1 MSADREPG
9 PHPDLVGIEPRD
21 DEAIDQRVRM
31 RRFKRRLKATASLF
45 LAAAAGTFLAC
56 VKRGDDRP
64 AQAPNPTTPEV
75 PDRPAP
81 PRDAGAA
88 GPRDAGATAERNDA
102 GSDAA
107 ARKPPK
113 HGPKV
118 DGAEHRKGMPVK
130 ANLLE

>member
-1 MSADREPG
+1 MSPRREDG
-9 PHPDLVGIEPRD
+9 RHPDLAGIEPPND
-21 DEAIDQRVRM
+21 AAIAERVRA

-64 AQAPNPTTPEV
+64 AQAPNPTTPEI

-81 PRDAGAA
+81 PRDAGATD
-88 GPRDAGATAERNDA
+88 RGAAD
-102 GSDAA
+102 

-113 HGPKV
+113 HQPKV
-118 DGAEHRKGMPVK
+118 DRAEHRKGMPVK
-130 ANLLE
+130 DNLLE